1 MAARTTD
8 ALFHEEQ
15 PFDRRRVGLALAALP
30 LLLTAAAA
38 ARLLAPRWTARLPI
52 SAGDLIFF
60 AVLLWIVYAW
70 LVRVRLVVDVT
81 SDGLAVG
88 LRGLIWRERIAAGR
102 WTRASIVSFEAGREF
117 GGYGLRR
124 TGRLRTYIAGGSTGV
139 RVDLADGDALI
150 IGSARE
156 RDLLA
161 ALERAGRGDAT
172 PRRTSRQGD
181 HARPASLH
189 RSAAAHDLAL

>member
-1 MAARTTD
+1 MSARTAD

-15 PFDRRRVGLALAALP
+15 PFDLRRAGIALAALP
-30 LLLTAAAA
+30 LIVTATAA
-38 ARLLAPRWTARLPI
+38 ARLLVPRLTTRLPV

-81 SDGLAVG
+81 SDGVAVG
-88 LRGLIWRERIAAGR
+88 LRGLFWRERIAAGR
-102 WTRASIVSFEAGREF
+102 WTNASIVSFDAGREF

-124 TGRLRTYIAGGSTGV
+124 AGRLRTYIAGGSTGV
-139 RVDLADGDALI
+139 RLDLAGGDALI

-161 ALERAGRGDAT
+161 ALDRARG
-172 PRRTSRQGD
+172 
-181 HARPASLH
+181 RPAVGSTFRH
-189 RSAAAHDLAL
+189 RP